1 MKILMRITINALALF
16 VITGWAVVF
25 FKYHEGGFFH
35 LTLIIGVIALIL
47 QWIPNKTPT
56 QPNKEGEIKT
66 PAKGLGKSTAAK

>member
-1 MKILMRITINALALF
+1 MKILMRITINTLALL

-35 LTLIIGVIALIL
+35 LTLIIGIMALIL

-56 QPNKEGEIKT
+56 QVNKEGKIKP
-66 PAKGLGKSTAAK
+66 PAKGLGKRAAAK